1 MTPLTIYSREMIKRR
16 VTWMVA
22 ATIGLAACGG
32 GGESATDTA
41 DRETQTSRPTA
52 TAPPTTTPVTTTPV
66 TTEPA
71 PANTEP
77 AATAPPTT
85 EPAPP
90 ATEAELA
97 ASVLITLDDLPEGWT
112 ETPFDPN
119 EDNSDDEA
127 VLAAIAECA
136 GLDLTLINRDVLG
149 DTRAESS
156 EFESGEEVAS
166 VKHVIGFA
174 SDELTARAAMV
185 EVGNPA
191 LPDCYAEA
199 VKASFEARFADPDPT
214 DSVPAEVVL
223 GDLVA
228 ERVDLTN
235 IAAEDEAVWVRVV
248 ASLTVQ
254 GDTLEQHVHLIFL
267 RSGRVLSQVHLGG
280 SGEPFPE
287 DLFDPI
293 ISLAV
298 VRAESI
304 AD

>member
-1 MTPLTIYSREMIKRR
+1 MIKRR

-32 GGESATDTA
+32 GGDNATGTA
-41 DRETQTSRPTA
+41 DTESPQTSQPTA
-52 TAPPTTTPVTTTPV
+52 TAPPTT
-66 TTEPA
+66 A
-71 PANTEP
+71 PATAP
-77 AATAPPTT
+77 TTAPPTT
-85 EPAPP
+85 APATTVPGPEATVPP

-119 EDNSDDEA
+119 EDNSDEEA
-127 VLAAIAECA
+127 ILAAIAECA

-149 DTRAESS
+149 DTRAESG

-174 SDELTARAAMV
+174 PDEATAMAAMV

-199 VKASFEARFADPDPT
+199 VRESFEAQFADPDPT

-254 GDTLEQHVHLIFL
+254 GDALEQHVHLIFL
-267 RSGRVLSQVHLGG
+267 RTGRVLSQVQLGG

-293 ISLAV
+293 IKLAIE
-298 VRAESI
+298 RAESI

>member
-1 MTPLTIYSREMIKRR
+1 MIKKRR

-32 GGESATDTA
+32 GGEDATGAA
-41 DRETQTSRPTA
+41 DSETQTSQPTA
-52 TAPPTTTPVTTTPV
+52 TAPPTTAGPT
-66 TTEPA
+66 
-71 PANTEP
+71 TEP

-85 EPAPP
+85 ELVPTPTEPPSP

-119 EDNSDDEA
+119 EDTTDEEA
-127 VLAAIAECA
+127 ILAAIAECA

-149 DTRAESS
+149 DTRAESG
-156 EFESGEEVAS
+156 EFESGDEVAS
-166 VKHVIGFA
+166 VTHVIGFA
-174 SDELTARAAMV
+174 PDEATALAAMV
-185 EVGNPA
+185 EVGHPA

-199 VKASFEARFADPDPT
+199 VRESFEARFADPDPT

-228 ERVDLTN
+228 ERVDLTI
-235 IAAEDEAVWVRVV
+235 IAAEDQAVWVRVI
-248 ASLTVQ
+248 APLTFQ

-267 RSGRVLSQVHLGG
+267 RSGRVLSQVQLGG
-280 SGEPFPE
+280 FGQPFPE
-287 DLFDPI
+287 DLFDPTI
-293 ISLAV
+293 NLAIE
-298 VRAESI
+298 RARSI